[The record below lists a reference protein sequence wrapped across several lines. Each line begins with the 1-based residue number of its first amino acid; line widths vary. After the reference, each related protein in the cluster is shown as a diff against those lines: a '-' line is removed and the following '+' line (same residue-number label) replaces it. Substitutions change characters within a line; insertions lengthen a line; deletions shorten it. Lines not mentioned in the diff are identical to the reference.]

1 LAPSAWPFGGR
12 RIDDGH
18 QAQRGVHRAAASIV
32 ARISSSTAE
41 QSVLTNITNLGE
53 VAESREQFFQQIE
66 EEWTDL
72 RRELVTHGGLRGERR
87 SLLAVFMGIQLAR
100 TLKHSEQNNFICNIG
115 ATTAERPIPQDA
127 VRQYLHD
134 LDGSEPTSGTK
145 TRRRGPSTD

>member
-1 LAPSAWPFGGR
+1 
-12 RIDDGH
+12 
-18 QAQRGVHRAAASIV
+18 V

-66 EEWTDL
+66 EEWTGL

-134 LDGSEPTSGTK
+134 
-145 TRRRGPSTD
+145 